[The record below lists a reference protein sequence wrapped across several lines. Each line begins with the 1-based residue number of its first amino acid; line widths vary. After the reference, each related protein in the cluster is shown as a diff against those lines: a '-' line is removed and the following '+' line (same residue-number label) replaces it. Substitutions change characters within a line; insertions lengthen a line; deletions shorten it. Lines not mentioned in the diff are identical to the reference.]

1 MKQRIERS
9 SKARILERD
18 RRKPKALR
26 VQAGKQNHPPLSEAE
41 LHIENMLDE
50 ASRQSFPASDPPAWI
65 SSGR

>member
-1 MKQRIERS
+1 MKQGTERAN
-9 SKARILERD
+9 KARTLKGNR
-18 RRKPKALR
+18 R
-26 VQAGKQNHPPLSEAE
+26 VQKTQRAQTRKHPALSAAE

>member
-1 MKQRIERS
+1 MKQPIERTAKGRTLNLDRHN
-9 SKARILERD
+9 SKAR
-18 RRKPKALR
+18 R
-26 VQAGKQNHPPLSEAE
+26 VQAGKQNHPPLSAAD